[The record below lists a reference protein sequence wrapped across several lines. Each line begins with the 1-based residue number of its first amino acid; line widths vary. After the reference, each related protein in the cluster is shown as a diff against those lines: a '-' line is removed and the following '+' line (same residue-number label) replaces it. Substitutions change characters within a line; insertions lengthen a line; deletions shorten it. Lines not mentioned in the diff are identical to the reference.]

1 MSTTQKSECDNAIDY
16 AAFIENKRRHVKPC
30 GFEPENV
37 NGMLFDFQKDIVR
50 WACRK
55 GKAAIFA
62 DCGLGKT
69 AMQLEWARQV
79 CEKTGGSV
87 IILAPLAVA
96 AQTKREGDKFGIAVN
111 ICREMSDVKNG
122 INVTNYE
129 IMHKFDMGA
138 FSGVV
143 LDESSILKS
152 YTASTRNQIIDS
164 FKDTEYKLACTA
176 TPSPNDYM
184 ELGNHSEFLGAMTRT
199 EMLAMF
205 FIHDGGSTSNWRLK
219 GHAQGKFWDF
229 VASWAVM
236 LRNPLDMGYEI
247 EGFNLP
253 PMTENVIEIES
264 GIVDE
269 GRLFSVAADGLLDQ
283 GRAKRKTIEQRA
295 QKCADLV
302 NGNDRPWVVWCEL
315 NDESAM
321 LASLIPDAVEVRG
334 SDTPQHKE
342 DAMLGFADGKYR
354 VIVTKPSICGF
365 GMNWQHCAD
374 MCFCGLS
381 NSYEQ
386 YYQAIRRCYR
396 FGQDKPV
403 NVSIVISDLESSIV
417 ANVMRK
423 KDDASDMEREMI
435 ARATIVKTD
444 SGKLGRDN
452 LTYME
457 ETIEKPDYK
466 ALMGDCVQRIAEIED
481 NSIGFSVFSPPFA
494 SLYTYSNSDYDMG
507 NSSTNDEFN
516 QHFMFLVNELYRVL
530 KPGRNVSFH
539 CMNLPTSK
547 ERDGFIGIRDFR
559 GELIRMFIDAGFI
572 YHSEVTIW
580 KDPVTAMQRTKALG
594 LLNKQKNKDSSL
606 SRQGI
611 PDYLVTM
618 RKPGE
623 NDDPICHNNE
633 QFPISEWQ
641 KIASPVWMD
650 INPSDTLQFK
660 TARENNDERHICPLQ
675 LGVIN
680 RALDLWSKPGDT
692 VLSPFMGI
700 GSEGYCSIKK
710 GRKFIGI
717 ELKPSYYRLAVKN
730 LDAAVQEANELT
742 LFDFLEVTA

>member
-1 MSTTQKSECDNAIDY
+1 MRSY
-16 AAFIENKRRHVKPC
+16 ADFIATKAKLIPDS
-30 GFEPENV
+30 GFEVGELNP
-37 NGMLFDFQKDIVR
+37 MLFDFQKDIVR

-69 AMQLEWARQV
+69 PMQLEWARLV
-79 CEKTGGSV
+79 CEHTGGDV
-87 IILAPLAVA
+87 LILAPLAVA
-96 AQTKREGDKFGIAVN
+96 AQTYREGAKFGISVTV
-111 ICREMSDVKNG
+111 CRSYDDVRPG

-129 IMHKFDMGA
+129 MMHKFDLA
-138 FSGVV
+138 SFDGVV

-152 YTASTRNQIIDS
+152 FTSATRNAIIEGFES
-164 FKDTEYKLACTA
+164 TPYKLACTA

-184 ELGNHSEFLGAMTRT
+184 ELGNHAEFLGVMTRT
-199 EMLAMF
+199 EMLAMY
-205 FIHDGGSTSNWRLK
+205 FIHDGGSTSKWRLK
-219 GHAQGKFWDF
+219 GHASERFWDF

-236 LRNPLDMGYEI
+236 LRNPSDMGYSVD
-247 EGFNLP
+247 GFDLP
-253 PMTENVIEIES
+253 ELVETVHKVES
-264 GIVDE
+264 RVQDE
-269 GRLFSVAADGLLDQ
+269 TRLFSLAAEGIQDQ
-283 GRAKRKTIEQRA
+283 QKAKRMTIEQRA
-295 QKCADLV
+295 RECADMV
-302 NGNDRPWVVWCEL
+302 NGSNRPWIVWCEL
-315 NDESAM
+315 NDESSE
-321 LASLIPDAVEVRG
+321 LARLIPDAVEVRG
-334 SDTPQHKE
+334 SDTAERKE
-342 DAMLGFADGKYR
+342 DAILGFADGKYR

-374 MCFCGLS
+374 MVFCGLS

-396 FGQDKPV
+396 FGQVNPV
-403 NVSIVISDLESSIV
+403 NVHIVVSNLEEKIV
-417 ANVMRK
+417 ENVMRK
-423 KDDASDMEREMI
+423 KDDASDMEVEMI
-435 ARATIVKTD
+435 KRASNIKCDGVSTRRDSMAYAEDVVETD
-444 SGKLGRDN
+444 
-452 LTYME
+452 
-457 ETIEKPDYK
+457 DYK
-466 ALMGDCVQRIAEIED
+466 AMLGDCVQRIGEIAD

-494 SLYTYSNSDYDMG
+494 SLYTYTNSEYDMG
-507 NSSTNDEFN
+507 NCSTDNEFME
-516 QHFMFLVNELYRVL
+516 HFGFLVDELYRVL
-530 KPGRNVSFH
+530 MPGRLVSFH

-547 ERDGFIGIRDFR
+547 ERDGYIGIRDFR
-559 GELIRMFIDAGFI
+559 GDLIRVFQEHGFI

-623 NDDPICHNNE
+623 NNNPICHTNE

-650 INPSDTLQFK
+650 INQSDTLQYR

-700 GSEGYCSIKK
+700 GSEGYCAIKK
-710 GRKFIGI
+710 GRKFVGI
-717 ELKPSYYRLAVKN
+717 ELKASYFNCAIKN
-730 LDAAVQEANELT
+730 LDAAVSESNALT
-742 LFDFLEVTA
+742 IFDMLKVTA